1 MSSMPRIRVETVI
14 DAPPGLVWARL
25 ADIADH
31 VHWMADAAEI
41 RFAGDQRT
49 GVGTTFDCDTRV
61 GPLRTTDRMQVIEWV
76 EGETIGVEHRGIV
89 RGRGRFRLRPAPRE
103 RTRLIW
109 DEQLRF
115 PRWLGGALAATAA
128 SPVLRRIWQGNLRR
142 FAARVTG

>member
-1 MSSMPRIRVETVI
+1 MPRIRVETVI
-14 DAPPGLVWARL
+14 DAPPRAVWERL
-25 ADIADH
+25 ADIPDH

-41 RFAGDQRT
+41 RFEGDQRR

-61 GPLRTTDRMQVIEWV
+61 GPLRTTDRMQVTEWV
-76 EGETIGVEHRGIV
+76 DGEAIGVEHRGIV
-89 RGRGRFRLRPAPRE
+89 RGSGRFHLRPAPRD

-115 PRWLGGALAATAA
+115 PRWLGGGLAATVA

-142 FAARVTG
+142 FAARVAA